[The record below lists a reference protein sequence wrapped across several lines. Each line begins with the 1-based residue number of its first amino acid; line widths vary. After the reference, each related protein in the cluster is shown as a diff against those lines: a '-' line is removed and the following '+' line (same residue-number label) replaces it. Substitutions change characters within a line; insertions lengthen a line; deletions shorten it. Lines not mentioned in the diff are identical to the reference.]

1 MHSTTSRSLA
11 LLLAGASI
19 LSSCVSPK
27 HATAG
32 LEAAAVPEAA
42 ASPEAAA
49 APEAVAFS
57 GETIVAGKV
66 QRLTRLA
73 FLGAPE
79 SIIIGIDIA
88 PDNATILSG
97 DLSGAVSLWRIA
109 DSSRIDLVPPV
120 EGFMLDKD
128 GKPVEFGSL
137 AVFADH
143 EKFVTGDTLGDLR
156 GWDLSGRRLFAFDLG
171 DRIHSIALSPDG
183 RFLAAGCVDRK
194 LIVFDLVTGSPT
206 ADLGTDYEY
215 VTNQAFSPDGTTL
228 LATYERP
235 GNVMKTW
242 DTASWR
248 EIATLRQS
256 DQRFDYHDV
265 IYSHD
270 SRQIVMTG
278 TRLDIEFL
286 DAVTG
291 EERGSLKGHSRA
303 PYQLAFSPD
312 GSLLASAADDMTLR
326 IWDLKTG
333 QILRMFKAGDEIF
346 SVAFSPDGSLLAFAV
361 RGEGIRVL
369 ALRD

>member
-1 MHSTTSRSLA
+1 
-11 LLLAGASI
+11 
-19 LSSCVSPK
+19 
-27 HATAG
+27 
-32 LEAAAVPEAA
+32 
-42 ASPEAAA
+42 
-49 APEAVAFS
+49 VA
-57 GETIVAGKV
+57 E
-66 QRLTRLA
+66 
-73 FLGAPE
+73 
-79 SIIIGIDIA
+79 
-88 PDNATILSG
+88 
-97 DLSGAVSLWRIA
+97 WRIA

-120 EGFMLDKD
+120 EGFKLDED

-137 AVFADH
+137 APFPDYDG
-143 EKFVTGDTLGDLR
+143 FVTGDTLGALR
-156 GWDLSGRRLFAFDLG
+156 GWDMTGRPLFAFDLG

-183 RFLAAGCVDRK
+183 RFLAAGCVDKK
-194 LIVFDLVTGSPT
+194 LLVFDLGTSSPA
-206 ADLGTDYEY
+206 ADLGTEYEY
-215 VTNQAFSPDGTTL
+215 VSNLTFSPDGTTL

-256 DQRFDYHDV
+256 DLRFDYHDI
-265 IYSHD
+265 IYSND
-270 SRQIVMTG
+270 GRQIVMTG

-291 EERGSLKGHSRA
+291 EGRGILKGHSRA

-326 IWDLKTG
+326 IWDVKTG
-333 QILRMFKAGDEIF
+333 QCLRMFKAGNEIF

-369 ALRD
+369 AVRD